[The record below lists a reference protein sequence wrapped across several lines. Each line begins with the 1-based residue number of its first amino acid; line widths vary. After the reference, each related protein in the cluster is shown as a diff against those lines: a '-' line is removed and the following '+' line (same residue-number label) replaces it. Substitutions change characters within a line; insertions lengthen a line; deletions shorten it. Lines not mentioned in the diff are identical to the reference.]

1 MKYRLGFLAVCFGLA
16 TSATWAGQ
24 AATPTSGPGDSE
36 QVLKAEQAM
45 ALILV
50 GDGSGHV
57 TSVSVGV
64 VIRPDGVLLTGYH
77 ALKGASEV
85 QVRLQS
91 GEVYDQVGLTGF
103 DERRDVAALHIAA
116 QGLAA
121 LPSSAA
127 ESSAPGDKINVLTVS
142 GDLAWTATEGI
153 LGRTRLADDVA
164 GAGRGYRVIEFA
176 APLPADLVGGALVN
190 SHGQL
195 LGILTAPPTTKGS
208 QFAVPLA
215 TVAGLPGEGRLTAL
229 GSGKNLVLPTASRP
243 SGPARHE
250 QPAGNAALAHARS
263 LRVRSN
269 TTFFST
275 FMLEKELMGDSRFRT
290 LGLELVNGY
299 QGGDLLI
306 TVDRPLFTYDFTY
319 SVTSAQSGV
328 LLLTGKVT
336 AIDGPHAAEG
346 IGNKLVQ
353 ALQDARGLKAAA
365 DQNHVAIAPWL

>member
-1 MKYRLGFLAVCFGLA
+1 MKYRLWFLAVCFSLA

-24 AATPTSGPGDSE
+24 APTPTSGPGDSE

-45 ALILV
+45 ALVLV
-50 GDGSGHV
+50 GDGSGRV

-64 VIRPDGVLLTGYH
+64 VIRPDGVLLTSYH

-91 GEVYDQVGLTGF
+91 GEVYDQVSLTGF

-127 ESSAPGDKINVLTVS
+127 ETAAPGDKINVLTVS
-142 GDLAWTATEGI
+142 GDLAWTACEGV
-153 LGRTRLADDVA
+153 LGRTTLADGVA
-164 GAGRGYRVIEFA
+164 GAGRGYRVMEFT
-176 APLPADLVGGALVN
+176 APLPADSIGGALVN

-195 LGILTAPPTTKGS
+195 LGILTASPKVTGS

-215 TVAGLPGEGRLTAL
+215 TVAGLPGEGGLTAL
-229 GSGKNLVLPTASRP
+229 GSGRNLVPPVASPRSGSPDQEQLP
-243 SGPARHE
+243 
-250 QPAGNAALAHARS
+250 GNAALAHAHS

-269 TTFFST
+269 TTFFSP
-275 FMLEKELMGDSRFRT
+275 FMLEKELMGDSQFRA

-306 TVDRPLFTYDFTY
+306 SVDRPLFTYDFTY
-319 SVTSAQSGV
+319 SVTSARSGV

-346 IGNKLVQ
+346 IAKRLVKL
-353 ALQDARGLKAAA
+353 LGEARGLKAAA
-365 DQNHVAIAPWL
+365 DQNQVAIAPWL